1 VQGLASWTFRNGGES
16 LRKNRYAMR
25 KIQILMLGCLT
36 AIIGACS
43 TGSATV
49 DKGTRQL
56 SRYSVA
62 YQGPELEA
70 VVRTWQAQRDIAEEW
85 LILVVHLRGT
95 HSSRITEIHRKDISV
110 RTPDG
115 RRLPLISQDEFREVY
130 REIHSRVRRATESS
144 APLSTYRRDLRLCD
158 RWFLVEP
165 TGGFAQNEIAIST
178 FEECW
183 GPLVFAVPGGVQ
195 PGRWRLVIVLVES
208 RADIPFELE
217 VGE

>member
-1 VQGLASWTFRNGGES
+1 MKRN
-16 LRKNRYAMR
+16 AMR
-25 KIQILMLGCLT
+25 KIQVLMLGCLT

-43 TGSATV
+43 TGSSTV
-49 DKGTRQL
+49 EEGTREL
-56 SRYSVA
+56 SRYSVL
-62 YQGPELEA
+62 YEGPELEA
-70 VVRTWQAQRDIAEEW
+70 VVRTRQAQHDIGEEW
-85 LILVVHLRGT
+85 LILVAHLRGA
-95 HSSRITEIHRKDISV
+95 HSSGITEIHRKDISV

-165 TGGFAQNEIAIST
+165 TGGFAQDEIAIST

-195 PGRWRLVIVLVES
+195 PGRWRLVIELEES

>member
-1 VQGLASWTFRNGGES
+1 MERRRRW
-16 LRKNRYAMR
+16 
-25 KIQILMLGCLT
+25 LMAACLLFT
-36 AIIGACS
+36 IGSCA
-43 TGSATV
+43 TGPATV
-49 DKGTRQL
+49 EEGTRRL
-56 SRYSVA
+56 GRYSVA
-62 YQGPELEA
+62 YEGPELEA

-85 LILVVHLRGT
+85 LILVVHL
-95 HSSRITEIHRKDISV
+95 TEIHRRDISV

-115 RRLPLISQDEFREVY
+115 RRLPVITQTEFREVY

-165 TGGFAQNEIAIST
+165 TGGFAQDEIAISS

-183 GPLVFAVPGGVQ
+183 GPLVFHVSGGIQ
-195 PGRWRLVIVLVES
+195 PGRWRLVIELEES
-208 RADIPFELE
+208 RADIPFEVE